1 MREVK
6 CDFVGGRSRGTYFF
20 VVVFKYRENMTIT
33 RRNRWKRTSMSI
45 TVSLSLSPFF
55 KDRRTS
61 EENVLNF
68 YVLHLSSFTVYPF
81 LFLISVSKELVLHL
95 HTIPLSLES
104 DPAKLSSGL
113 NILFFHWFLLFIN
126 ILIYV
131 EKKRGWLVSTEWKVE
146 HRLPCGL

>member
-6 CDFVGGRSRGTYFF
+6 CDFVGGRSRGKYFF

-68 YVLHLSSFTVYPF
+68 YVLHLRSFVCPLRMFSYAPF
-81 LFLISVSKELVLHL
+81 IRAF
-95 HTIPLSLES
+95 LSLCVCMNVRER
-104 DPAKLSSGL
+104 
-113 NILFFHWFLLFIN
+113 
-126 ILIYV
+126 
-131 EKKRGWLVSTEWKVE
+131 ER
-146 HRLPCGL
+146 HRQTDTGGG